1 MSVRRSASPAALRAL
16 ARAYGVQTAWHDIL
30 RRRREASPETLLAI
44 LRALGAPVAGA
55 ADVPAALRDR
65 ERAVWARVCDPVVV
79 AWAGAPAEIV
89 LRLPEARA
97 DGRILGRLRLEGG
110 ESRDMEWDLSRSPAA
125 NGARVEGGRYVTKG
139 VFLPAGIPHG
149 YHGLTVEVG
158 SASCEALVISAPLR
172 AWTAPAGEGGRAWG
186 VFVPLYALRSERGS
200 GSGDLTDL
208 EGLLEWTAGLG
219 GSVVGTLPLLSA
231 FLTEP
236 FHPSPYSP
244 ASRLF
249 WNEFYV
255 DPSRL
260 AELRD
265 CPAAQALMASPSFAA
280 VLREL
285 RASPRVDYR
294 RGMALKREALR
305 EMASTFFAGGAERQ
319 GAFRAFLEE
328 DPAVEDYA
336 AFRAAG
342 DRQRSPWPAWPSPL
356 REAVVSPADYDDGDR
371 RYHLYVQWAFHEQFG
386 GIAARARGRGQSVYL
401 DLPLG
406 VSYDSYDVW
415 RHRPLFALES
425 SAGAPPDD
433 FFVQGQDWGFPP
445 MHPERIREDG
455 YRYYRACLR
464 HQLRYA
470 GILRIDHVMGF
481 HRFFWVP
488 KGMGPKEGAY
498 VRYRAEEFYAIL
510 ALESHRHRARIV
522 GEDLGTVPP
531 YVRPAMARHGVGRMF
546 VVQFGLEPDSAKA
559 LRPVPA
565 GALACVNTHDMPTFA
580 SYWDGLDIED
590 RVALG
595 LLDREAEG
603 RERSRRRAL
612 KDALCAFLRAKGRL
626 GGSAAGA
633 GEALRACLAYL
644 AASPAE
650 TVILNLEDL
659 YLETEPQNVPGTW
672 TERPNWM
679 RKMRHPFE
687 EVREMPRALEALRE
701 VDRLRRAGRGKR
713 SRSGM
718 EATAET
724 ETGKEAG

>member
-1 MSVRRSASPAALRAL
+1 MSGRRSASPAGLRAL
-16 ARAYGVQTAWHDIL
+16 ARAYGVQTAYHDIV

-44 LRALGAPVAGA
+44 LRALGAPVAEAGDA
-55 ADVPAALRDR
+55 PAALRER
-65 ERAVWARVCDPVVV
+65 ERSFWERACDPVVV
-79 AWAGAPAEIV
+79 AWDGSPAEIV
-89 LRLPEARA
+89 LRLPQARA
-97 DGRILGRLRLEGG
+97 DGRVLGRLRLEGG
-110 ESRDMEWDLSRSPAA
+110 GSREMEWDLSRSPAA
-125 NGARVEGGRYVTKG
+125 NGARVERERYVTKA
-139 VFLPAGIPHG
+139 VSLPAGIPHG
-149 YHGLTVEVG
+149 YHALTVEVG
-158 SASCEALVISAPLR
+158 SVSREALVIAAPLR
-172 AWTAPAGEGGRAWG
+172 AWTPPAGERGKEWG
-186 VFVPLYALRSERGS
+186 VFVPLYALRSERGL

-208 EGLLEWTAGLG
+208 EGLLEWAGGLG
-219 GSVVGTLPLLSA
+219 GSVAGTLPLLSA
-231 FLTEP
+231 FLSEP
-236 FHPSPYSP
+236 FHPSPYAP

-249 WNEFYV
+249 WNEFYL

-260 AELRD
+260 PELRE
-265 CPAAQALMASPSFAA
+265 CPAAQALMESPSFAA
-280 VLREL
+280 ALREL
-285 RASPRVDYR
+285 RASPRVDYL
-294 RGMALKREALR
+294 RGMALKRATLR
-305 EMASTFFAGGAERQ
+305 EMAATFFAGRAERE
-319 GAFRAFLEE
+319 APFRAFLEE

-342 DRQRSPWPAWPSPL
+342 DRHRSPWPAWPSRL
-356 REAVVSPADYDDGDR
+356 RDAVVSPGDFDDRDR

-386 GIAARARGRGQSVYL
+386 GIADRARGRGQSVYL

-415 RHRPLFALES
+415 RHRRLFALES

-455 YRYYRACLR
+455 YRYYRSCVR

-531 YVRPAMARHGVGRMF
+531 YVRPAMARHGIGRMF
-546 VVQFGLEPDSAKA
+546 VVQFGLKPDSAKA
-559 LRPVPA
+559 LRPVHA
-565 GALACVNTHDMPTFA
+565 GGLACVNTHDMPTFA
-580 SYWDGLDIED
+580 SFWDGLDIED

-603 RERSRRRAL
+603 RERARRRAL

-626 GGSAAGA
+626 AAPAADA
-633 GEALRACLAYL
+633 GEALRACLAHL
-644 AASPAE
+644 AASPAA

-701 VDRLRRAGRGKR
+701 VDRLRRRGRAPGPPRGRTAKA
-713 SRSGM
+713 
-718 EATAET
+718 EA
-724 ETGKEAG
+724 GKEAD